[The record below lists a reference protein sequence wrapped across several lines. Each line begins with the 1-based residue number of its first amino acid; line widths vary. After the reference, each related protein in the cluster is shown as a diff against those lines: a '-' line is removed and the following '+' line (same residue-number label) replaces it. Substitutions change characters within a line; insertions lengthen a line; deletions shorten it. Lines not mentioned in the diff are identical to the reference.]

1 MGQQTLMLIEAT
13 GIQDY
18 IFGSNQL
25 AQNIGA
31 SELVTQA
38 TTDWVYQEL
47 PQPHNVEQDPTHPDG
62 WCITDRALVAN
73 SLAAEVVYA
82 GGGNAMLLF
91 GDDDRA
97 DAFARRLTRRI
108 LVGSPGPQVVLKRQ
122 SFDPEEQALAKL
134 HQGLRKDL
142 ARRKL
147 NRSRSAPL
155 MGLGVTAACIYTG
168 GPAVPVDDKR
178 LFETR
183 ALGEDQLVS
192 AEVLAKLKARESAT
206 DRLNHHLKDVL
217 RAGYEFVYDFD
228 KLGTKGES
236 SYLAVVHA
244 DGNHMGD
251 RIKAIGAKFP
261 HPEDN
266 ANYVLA
272 LRRFSESVQEAASAA
287 LNRTAGMLLAPDNIE
302 RDDKGQDLLSGVVPI
317 WDNQYLPFRPIVFGG
332 DDVTFVAEGRL
343 GLEIAARY
351 LSEYASHHLADGE
364 LINGKLAEGLPAY
377 ARAGVAVVKTHYP
390 FSRAYELADDLC
402 QSAKGYIKEWT
413 NRGEPGVTAMD
424 WHFAVA
430 GLVLPLKEVRER
442 EYTAREGTLLMR
454 PLRLNDPNQD
464 WRSWQAFYN
473 LTHEFQ
479 RQNGEWAGRRNKVKA
494 LRDALREGKDATQ
507 IFLRNI
513 EATLPPIPRQPEMDS
528 SGWQGGV
535 CGYFDVI
542 EALDFYVQLHGGF
555 RG

>member
-1 MGQQTLMLIEAT
+1 MTQQTLMLMEAT

-38 TTDWVYQEL
+38 TTDWVYERL
-47 PQPHNVEQDPTHPDG
+47 PQPHNVERDPTQPDG
-62 WCITDRALVAN
+62 WRITDRALVADG
-73 SLAAEVVYA
+73 LAAEVVYA
-82 GGGNAMLLF
+82 GGGNAMTLF
-91 GDDDRA
+91 ADDGEA
-97 DAFARRLTRRI
+97 KAFAQRLTRHI
-108 LVGSPGPQVVLKRQ
+108 LAKAPGLQVVLKRQ
-122 SFDPEEQALAKL
+122 SFDPQGQVLAELHQELRKSLAK
-134 HQGLRKDL
+134 
-142 ARRKL
+142 RKL
-147 NRSRSAPL
+147 DRRRSAPL
-155 MGLGVTAACIYTG
+155 MGLGVTAACVFTG
-168 GPAVPVDDKR
+168 APAVALDEERR
-178 LFETR
+178 LI
-183 ALGEDQLVS
+183 S
-192 AEVLAKLKARESAT
+192 AEVSAKLDNEEAGKE
-206 DRLNHHLKDVL
+206 RLKRHLSDIKL
-217 RAGYEFVYDFD
+217 AGYEFVYDFD
-228 KLGTKGES
+228 KLGSKGES

-244 DGNHMGD
+244 DGNRMGE
-251 RIKAIGAKFP
+251 RIKAIGAKFS

-266 ANYVLA
+266 DKYVLA
-272 LRRFSESVQEAASAA
+272 LRRFSESVQTAASAA
-287 LNRTAGMLLAPDNIE
+287 LNRTVGMLLAPDNIE
-302 RDDKGQDLLSGVVPI
+302 RDDQGNQLLGGAVPI
-317 WDNQYLPFRPIVFGG
+317 QDNRFLPFRPIVFGG

-351 LSEYASHHLADGE
+351 LSEYASHRLADGE
-364 LINGKLAEGLPAY
+364 RVDGKLAEGLPAY

-402 QSAKGYIKEWT
+402 QSAKAYIKEWT
-413 NRGEPGVTAMD
+413 NRGEAGVTAVD

-430 GLVLPLKEVRER
+430 GLVLPLKDIRER

-454 PLRLNDPNQD
+454 PLRLNEPRQD
-464 WRSWQAFYN
+464 WRSWQTFSE

-479 RQNGEWAGRRNKVKA
+479 RQNGDWAGRRNKVKA

-513 EATLPPIPRQPEMDS
+513 EATLPPIPEQRELERT
-528 SGWQGGV
+528 GWHRGV

-542 EALDFYVQLHGGF
+542 EALDFYVPLHGGF

>member
-1 MGQQTLMLIEAT
+1 MTQQILLLMEAT

-18 IFGSNQL
+18 VFGSNQL

-47 PQPHNVEQDPTHPDG
+47 PQPHNVEQDPIHPDR
-62 WCITDRALVAN
+62 WRITDRALVADG
-73 SLAAEVVYA
+73 LAAEVVYA
-82 GGGNAMLLF
+82 GGGNAMILF
-91 GDDDRA
+91 ADDDRA
-97 DAFARRLTRRI
+97 DAFARRLTQRI
-108 LVGSPGPQVVLKRQ
+108 LAAAPGLQVLLKRQ
-122 SFDPEEQALAKL
+122 SFNPHGQALAKL
-134 HQGLRKDL
+134 HHDLHRGLAK
-142 ARRKL
+142 RKL
-147 NRSRSAPL
+147 DRPRSVPL
-155 MGLGVTAACIYTG
+155 MGLSVTAACIFTG
-168 GPAVPVDDKR
+168 APAVALDEERR
-178 LFETR
+178 LI
-183 ALGEDQLVS
+183 S
-192 AEVLAKLKARESAT
+192 AEVSAKLSNEKAGKE
-206 DRLNHHLKDVL
+206 RLKRHLSGIKL
-217 RAGYEFVYDFD
+217 AGYEFVYDFD
-228 KLGTKGES
+228 MLGSKGEA

-244 DGNHMGD
+244 DGNRMGE

-266 ANYVLA
+266 TNYVQA
-272 LRRFSESVQEAASAA
+272 LRRFSESVQTAASVA
-287 LNRTAGMLLAPDNIE
+287 LNRTVGMLLAPDNIE
-302 RDDKGQDLLSGVVPI
+302 RDDKGNQLLGGMVPI
-317 WDNQYLPFRPIVFGG
+317 WGNQYLPFRPIVFGG

-351 LSEYASHHLADGE
+351 LSEYASHRLADGDRVD
-364 LINGKLAEGLPAY
+364 GKLAEGFPAY

-402 QSAKGYIKEWT
+402 QSAKAYIKERT
-413 NRGEPGVTAMD
+413 NRGEPGVTAVD

-430 GLVLPLKEVRER
+430 GLVLPLKDIRER

-454 PLRLNDPNQD
+454 PLRLNDPSQD
-464 WRSWQAFYN
+464 WRSWRTFFD
-473 LTHEFQ
+473 LTYEFQ

-513 EATLPPIPRQPEMDS
+513 AAALPPIPGQPELKHT
-528 SGWQGGV
+528 GWHRGV

-542 EALDFYVQLHGGF
+542 EALDFYVPLHGGF